1 LSAEGEPNGSYEWEF
16 YNPIAKRHYLCHDKA
31 IRWIDGRMVRF
42 ELAQDVTEAKKNEK
56 ERENLILQLGEAIGE
71 IKRLQGILPICSYC
85 KKIRNDEGAWN
96 QLEEYICK
104 HSNAEFTH
112 GICPDCFEK
121 LKDELD

>member
-1 LSAEGEPNGSYEWEF
+1 
-16 YNPIAKRHYLCHDKA
+16 
-31 IRWIDGRMVRF
+31 MVRF